1 MSKQTDSV
9 GQFEQLVLT
18 AVLTLGDGAYGVTIH
33 EKITELAG
41 DRSVNMGSVYVTLDR
56 LDDKGYVSS
65 WQTDATPVRRGRP
78 KRFYRLTGAG
88 ERALQESVATA
99 RRVFEAVGDSWRLG
113 KRKPRG
119 ARS

>member
-1 MSKQTDSV
+1 MTQQIDSV

-18 AVLTLGDGAYGVTIH
+18 AVLTLGDGAYSVTIH

-41 DRSVNMGSVYVTLDR
+41 ARSVNIGSVYVTLDR
-56 LDDKGYVSS
+56 LGEKGYVSS
-65 WQTDATPVRRGRP
+65 WIADATPARRGRP
-78 KRFYRLTGAG
+78 KRFYRLTSAG
-88 ERALQESVATA
+88 ERALGESVATA